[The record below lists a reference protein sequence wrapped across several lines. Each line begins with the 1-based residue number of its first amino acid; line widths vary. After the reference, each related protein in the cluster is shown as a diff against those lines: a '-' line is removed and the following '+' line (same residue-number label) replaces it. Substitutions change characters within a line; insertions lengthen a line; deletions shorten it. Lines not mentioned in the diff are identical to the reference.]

1 MHTYVY
7 IYMYIYTYMRRSSS
21 ASSAIYRER
30 GPFAFFPSAVFS
42 ADAKL
47 DFPVAGAAV
56 VDVALIR
63 SPRNATA
70 LISER

>member
-1 MHTYVY
+1 M
-7 IYMYIYTYMRRSSS
+7 YTYTHAQVHLCVLRYLPRTG
-21 ASSAIYRER
+21 R
-30 GPFAFFPSAVFS
+30 PFAFFPPAVFS
-42 ADAKL
+42 VDAKL
-47 DFPVAGAAV
+47 DFPVAGAGV